1 MRANARR
8 EKRAKKSGRLRG
20 AVHCAPMNERPA
32 PDLPRLKQL
41 LLQMHL
47 WLNEMLLWF
56 AECLGAKLPQ
66 AMRAELLREFHETRR
81 TVLMILVVHATAL
94 ERGRPRPRYP
104 VREFAGELA
113 RAPKGF
119 RVQAHRGSD
128 FRGFARGIKISG
140 RTLRERYAR
149 LHAVIADFDRHVAR
163 FAKRLR
169 GSKMKAPVMVRAP
182 AVTLAALSAPA
193 PIARDSS

>member
-1 MRANARR
+1 MRANARL
-8 EKRAKKSGRLRG
+8 EKSAKKSGRLQP
-20 AVHCAPMNERPA
+20 AVNSSTMNERPA

-56 AECLGAKLPQ
+56 AECLGARLPKD
-66 AMRAELLREFHETRR
+66 MRAELLREFHETRR
-81 TVLMILVVHATAL
+81 TVLMILLVHASAQ
-94 ERGRPRPRYP
+94 ERGRPRPRHP
-104 VREFAGELA
+104 VREFAGEVA

-119 RVQAHRGSD
+119 RHQAHRGSD

-149 LHAVIADFDRHVAR
+149 LHAVIAGFDRHVAR
-163 FAKRLR
+163 FAKRLA
-169 GSKMKAPVMVRAP
+169 GSKAKAPVMVRAP
-182 AVTLAALSAPA
+182 AALLTALTAPA
-193 PIARDSS
+193 PGAPDSS

>member
-1 MRANARR
+1 
-8 EKRAKKSGRLRG
+8 
-20 AVHCAPMNERPA
+20 MNERPT

-94 ERGRPRPRYP
+94 ERGRPRPRHP
-104 VREFAGELA
+104 VREFAGEVA

-119 RVQAHRGSD
+119 RHQAHRGSD
-128 FRGFARGIKISG
+128 FRGFARGIRIGG
-140 RTLRERYAR
+140 RSLRERYAR

-163 FAKRLR
+163 FAKRLV
-169 GSKMKAPVMVRAP
+169 GSKTKAPVMVCAL
-182 AVTLAALSAPA
+182 AVTFNALCSPA
-193 PIARDSS
+193 PSLQDSS

>member
-1 MRANARR
+1 
-8 EKRAKKSGRLRG
+8 
-20 AVHCAPMNERPA
+20 MNECPA

-66 AMRAELLREFHETRR
+66 EMRAELLREFHETRR

-94 ERGRPRPRYP
+94 ERGRPRSHYP
-104 VREFAGELA
+104 VREFAGEVA
-113 RAPKGF
+113 RAPKGS

-128 FRGFARGIKISG
+128 FRGFARGIKILG

-149 LHAVIADFDRHVAR
+149 LHAVIADFDRYVGR

-169 GSKMKAPVMVRAP
+169 SSKTKAPVMALAIADALAGLAAP
-182 AVTLAALSAPA
+182 RTLAH
-193 PIARDSS
+193 DSS